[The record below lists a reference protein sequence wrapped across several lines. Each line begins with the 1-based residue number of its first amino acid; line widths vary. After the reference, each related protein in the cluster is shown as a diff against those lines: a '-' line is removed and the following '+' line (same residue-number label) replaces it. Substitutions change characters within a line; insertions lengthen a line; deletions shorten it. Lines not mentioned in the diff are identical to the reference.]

1 MDTSGTASG
10 EGLAGGGGRRIVVGL
25 SGGVDSSLA
34 AALLEEAGWEV
45 VGVTLQMLPGDGAAG
60 VVAAQAAA
68 MHLGIAHH
76 VLACQ
81 EAFAAQVLR
90 PCWDEYAA
98 GRTPNPCL
106 RCNPGAKF
114 ASLLEMARR
123 LGAAHVATGHYARIL
138 ASGDGRRR
146 LCRGVDLNKDQSYFL
161 AMLTPE
167 QLAAI
172 VFPLGGLTKEE
183 VRGRARARNLPN
195 ADRTESQDAC
205 FATDEAGLAE
215 FLRRHLHAASPSGVI
230 MELESGRIVGR
241 HDGIH
246 QFTIGQRRGTR
257 VALGQR
263 AWVQGIDAA
272 TATIRM
278 TTDPEALLAGGMRLD
293 GMVWHRP
300 PPPPGTEL
308 QVLAQS
314 RYRQAAIP
322 GTVQSDDADGA
333 TAVVRFD
340 HPVAAIAPGQ
350 GGVLYQGDEVIG
362 AGRIVAAIRP

>member
-1 MDTSGTASG
+1 MDASVTAS
-10 EGLAGGGGRRIVVGL
+10 EVGLAGGGGRRIVVGL

-34 AALLEEAGWEV
+34 AALLGEAGWEV

-60 VVAAQAAA
+60 VAAARTAA

-76 VLACQ
+76 VLACR
-81 EAFAAQVLR
+81 EAFAERVLR

-114 ASLLEMARR
+114 ASLLGMARNI
-123 LGAAHVATGHYARIL
+123 GAQHVATGHYARIL
-138 ASGDGRRR
+138 ASADGRPR

-172 VFPLGGLTKEE
+172 VFPLGPLTKDE
-183 VRGRARARNLPN
+183 VRHLARALQLPN

-205 FATDEAGLAE
+205 FANDEAGFAE
-215 FLRRHLHAASPSGVI
+215 FLRRHFRATPPSGPIV
-230 MELESGRIVGR
+230 ELESGRMVGR

-257 VALGQR
+257 VALGRR

-272 TATIRM
+272 TATVRM
-278 TTDPEALLAGGMRLD
+278 TTDPADLLAVGMRLD

-308 QVLAQS
+308 DILAQA